1 MVIDIWFLLTGFY
14 PFILKTCTFGARQGE
29 RIMAIQIYCPTCR
42 ASYKLDAKE
51 CPKCKVAFGRAKK
64 FRVCV
69 SFKKNRVTRFFDN
82 LTLAREAETA
92 IKADILRGD
101 LDINQKIKQAPSL
114 REVWD
119 KYLPWAK
126 EHKKTWITDEFNY
139 KKHLEP
145 RFGKKR
151 LDTISPIDIERMKAE
166 MKKATNQNGKPYSKA
181 TIKHQLVLLKRLFTL
196 AHRWGV
202 YDGENPMNRVEVPKL
217 DNGRTEFMQD
227 AEVSRLLQTLET
239 WPCRLSAAFVKFTL
253 LTGMRRGELFKLI
266 WDDVDFERGMVT
278 LREPKGGKT
287 QTIPVNEQA
296 LQVLRELEVTS
307 PFVFP
312 GKDGQKRTDFKGP
325 WLRIRK
331 AAGLQE
337 NFRFHG
343 LRHHFAST
351 LVSAGYDLLVVQR
364 LLTHKDSRTTQRY
377 AHLSPGALQEAAR
390 KSGQLLTPTLPAGK
404 SEIVN
409 E

>member
-1 MVIDIWFLLTGFY
+1 
-14 PFILKTCTFGARQGE
+14 
-29 RIMAIQIYCPTCR
+29 MAIQIYCPTCR
-42 ASYKLDAKE
+42 ASYKLDTKE
-51 CPKCKVAFGRAKK
+51 CPKCKVLFGRAKK

-69 SFKKNRVTRFFDN
+69 SFKKKRVSRFYDN

-101 LDINQKIKQAPSL
+101 LDINQRVKQAPTL
-114 REVWD
+114 GEVWA

-139 KKHLEP
+139 KRHLEP
-145 RFGKKR
+145 RFGRKR
-151 LDTISPIDIERMKAE
+151 LDTISPIDIERMKAD
-166 MKKATNQNGKPYSKA
+166 MKKATNKNGKPYSKA

-196 AHRWGV
+196 AHRWGI
-202 YDGENPMNRVEVPKL
+202 YAGENPMDRVEVPKL

-227 AEVSRLLQTLET
+227 GEVSRLLATLET
-239 WPCRLSAAFVKFTL
+239 WPCRVSAAFVKFTL
-253 LTGMRRGELFKLI
+253 LTGMRRGELFKLT
-266 WDDVDFERGMVT
+266 WDDIDFERGMVT

-287 QTIPVNEQA
+287 QTIPVSPLA
-296 LQVLRELEVTS
+296 LEVLKSLEVDS

-312 GKDGQKRTDFKGP
+312 GKGGQQRKDFKGP

-331 AAGLQE
+331 AAGLPE

-351 LVSAGYDLLVVQR
+351 LVSAGYDLLVVQK

-377 AHLSPGALQEAAR
+377 AHLSPGALKEAAV
-390 KSGQLLTPTLPAGK
+390 KSGELLNPKPQQELISK
-404 SEIVN
+404 II
-409 E
+409 